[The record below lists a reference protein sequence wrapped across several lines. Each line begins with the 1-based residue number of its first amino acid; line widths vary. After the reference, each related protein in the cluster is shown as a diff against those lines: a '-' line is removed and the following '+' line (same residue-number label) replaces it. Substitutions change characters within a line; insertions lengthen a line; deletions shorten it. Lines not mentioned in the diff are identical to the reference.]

1 MRRFNTTGPCIPGK
15 HYMVDLTER
24 LAQIC
29 GLVDG
34 GAYFTVNYAR
44 QYGKTTTLAELEK
57 ELTEKYL
64 VISLDFQRFSDFCF
78 ESERNFCYAFAAAFS
93 KEAGRFLA
101 DGADGR
107 RQIEELAS
115 ARKDTGF
122 NLMYMF
128 ELLRDFCE
136 RSDKPVVLVIDEV
149 DYASNNRVIL
159 DFLSQ
164 LRYGYLDRE
173 LRGMR
178 SFHSV
183 ILAAV
188 YDVRNIRRKI
198 RPVEH
203 NVNSPWNI
211 AADFEVDMSFSKEGI
226 AGMLR
231 EYEADNATGMDVSE
245 MASMLYDYTSGYPF
259 LVSRLCKLMDEK
271 IRPEETGEGGRYPW
285 TKKGFHEAVR
295 LILSEENALFGS
307 MIGKLA
313 DYSELNTMLSSLL
326 FAGEHTVYNPDNL
339 AISDATMFGFV
350 KNRQGNVAIANRIFE
365 ARLYNYYLSTA
376 E

>member
-1 MRRFNTTGPCIPGK
+1 M
-15 HYMVDLTER
+15 
-24 LAQIC
+24 
-29 GLVDG
+29 
-34 GAYFTVNYAR
+34 
-44 QYGKTTTLAELEK
+44 
-57 ELTEKYL
+57 
-64 VISLDFQRFSDFCF
+64 
-78 ESERNFCYAFAAAFS
+78 
-93 KEAGRFLA
+93 
-101 DGADGR
+101 
-107 RQIEELAS
+107 
-115 ARKDTGF
+115 
-122 NLMYMF
+122 
-128 ELLRDFCE
+128 
-136 RSDKPVVLVIDEV
+136 
-149 DYASNNRVIL
+149 
-159 DFLSQ
+159 
-164 LRYGYLDRE
+164 
-173 LRGMR
+173 
-178 SFHSV
+178 

-231 EYEADNATGMDVSE
+231 EYEADHATGMDVSE

>member
-1 MRRFNTTGPCIPGK
+1 MKRFNTTGPCIPGK

-24 LAQIC
+24 LAQIHE
-29 GLVDG
+29 LVDE
-34 GAYFTVNYAR
+34 GAYFTINYAR
-44 QYGKTTTLAELEK
+44 QYGKTTILAELAKKLSED
-57 ELTEKYL
+57 YL
-64 VISLDFQRFSDFCF
+64 VISLDFQRFSDTCF
-78 ESERNFCYAFAAAFS
+78 ESEWNFCYAFVSAFV
-93 KEAGRFLA
+93 KEAGYLKA
-101 DGADGR
+101 
-107 RQIEELAS
+107 EEPEVREQLERLS
-115 ARKDTGF
+115 EARKDTDF
-122 NLMYMF
+122 NLMWMF
-128 ELLRDFCE
+128 EILRDFCE
-136 RSDKPVVLVIDEV
+136 RAGKPVVLIIDEA
-149 DYASNNRVIL
+149 DYAANNRVIV

-173 LRGMR
+173 LRDYA

-198 RPVEH
+198 CPAEH

-211 AADFEVDMSFSKEGI
+211 ASDFEVDMSLSREGI
-226 AGMLR
+226 DGMLK
-231 EYEADNATGMDVSE
+231 EYEADHATGMDTSE
-245 MASMLYDYTSGYPF
+245 MAAMLHDYTSGYPF

-271 IRPEETGEGGRYPW
+271 VLLDESGEDGTSAW

-295 LILSEENALFGS
+295 IILSEENTLFDF

-326 FAGEHTVYNPDNL
+326 FAGENTVYNSDNL

-350 KNRQGNVAIANRIFE
+350 KNRQGNVAVANRIFE
-365 ARLYNYYLSTA
+365 ARLYNYYLSAA